1 MKRGVRSL
9 EDVDEDSF
17 MKNTMHT
24 HTITTSYYSLLTTRH
39 IEKTIIETIDY
50 YYYYYYYDDI
60 YIFTSLSFYIILF
73 FTL

>member
-50 YYYYYYYDDI
+50 YYYYYNAVSY
-60 YIFTSLSFYIILF
+60 THL
-73 FTL
+73 TLPTIPTV